1 MATPRP
7 ASALRAMRLICETL
21 EDRLQPDAALLNS
34 LAVSDYRHDQIL
46 VQFKPDAEPMA
57 LAGTTLASSLSL
69 VPGLY
74 EVDVPVG
81 MDVGDILSTY
91 AADPRVLSAQPDFVV
106 QSEALPND
114 PLLGQ
119 QWGITNTNPAY
130 TINAAAAWDK
140 TTGSGR
146 TIVAVIDTGV
156 DYNHPDLAP
165 NMWRNTAEIVGNGID
180 DDNNGYIDDIY
191 GYNFVNN
198 NGNPMDLNGH
208 GTHVAGILGAQGNN
222 GIGVTGV
229 NWDVQIMALRFLDA
243 SGRGSTSDALRALNY
258 AVQMG
263 ATISNNSW
271 TSPAYDAALEA
282 GIKNAGLAGHIYV
295 AAAGNSG
302 QNSDINKLYP
312 GSYTADN
319 LVTVAGLDSYNRLA
333 SWSNRGQ
340 SVEIAAPGTSIYSTL
355 PNGKY
360 GYMSGTSMATPFVTG
375 AMALV
380 RDQNPT
386 WTAQQVIQRV
396 LSTADQLSTLSGLIG
411 GGRLNLGAAVTSA
424 STPVEPP
431 AADTTG
437 ARVTGLSS
445 IISNNR
451 IVGLRVTFSE
461 SIQASSFTSADVLSL
476 TGPDGT
482 LAVTS
487 VTPVA
492 GSTTQFDVRFADQT
506 RTGNYTLT
514 LDTGI
519 LDDKGNALN
528 QNGNTINGE
537 IPGDRY
543 TGSVTYTA
551 TNTYQAPGMP
561 AAVVDFSTSSYPLSI
576 TDGMTIQNVRVQIN
590 VTHGWMS
597 DMVVKLRSP
606 NGTEILLA
614 NRRGGGGKGYQGTIF
629 DDAATRSILSG
640 TGLFQGS
647 YRPEQALSKLRNSS
661 TAGTW
666 TLIIEDK
673 ARGDGGTITGWS
685 LSFDAQ
691 AGSSSVKSS
700 AGKSNTVARPEV
712 VSTLTSRHAAF
723 LQQLNPATPRL
734 TTMDVKSASI
744 HYQIAKVVSST
755 LPSKIQQQKAQL
767 LTAWQQDMRLNSSLK
782 Q

>member
-1 MATPRP
+1 MVTPRP
-7 ASALRAMRLICETL
+7 ASALRAIRLNCETL
-21 EDRLQPDAALLNS
+21 EDRLQPDAALLSS
-34 LAVSDYRHDQIL
+34 LTASDYRHDQIL
-46 VQFKPDAEPMA
+46 VQFAPNAAPVA
-57 LAGTTLASSLSL
+57 LAGATLASSISL

-74 EVDVPVG
+74 EVDVPAG
-81 MDVGDILSTY
+81 INLGDVLSAY

-114 PLLGQ
+114 PMLGQ
-119 QWGITNTNPAY
+119 QWGLKNANATY

-165 NMWRNTAEIVGNGID
+165 NMWRNTAEITGNGID
-180 DDNNGYIDDIY
+180 DDGNGYIDDIY

-198 NGNPMDLNGH
+198 NGNPLDLNGH

-271 TSPAYDAALEA
+271 TSPAFDAALEA

-295 AAAGNSG
+295 AAAGNAG
-302 QNSDINKLYP
+302 QNSDVYKLYP

-386 WTAQQVIQRV
+386 WTSQQVIQRV
-396 LSTADQLSTLSGLIG
+396 LSTADRLATLNGAIG

-424 STPVEPP
+424 NTPVEPP
-431 AADTTG
+431 AADVTG

-461 SIQASSFTSADVLSL
+461 AIDPSSFTSGDVLNL
-476 TGPDGT
+476 TGPAGS
-482 LAVTS
+482 LAVTG
-487 VTPVA
+487 VTPVS
-492 GSTTQFDVRFADQT
+492 GSTIQFDIRFAEQT
-506 RTGNYTLT
+506 RTGNYSITLG
-514 LDTGI
+514 TGI
-519 LDDKGNALN
+519 LDSKGNALN
-528 QNGNTINGE
+528 QNGNTTNDE
-537 IPGDRY
+537 PGDQY
-543 TGSVTYTA
+543 SGTISYTA
-551 TNTYQAPGMP
+551 SNAYQAPGMP
-561 AAVVDFSTSSYPLSI
+561 AAVNDYAISTYPLTI
-576 TDGMTIQNVRVQIN
+576 TDGMSIQNVRVQVNI
-590 VTHGWMS
+590 THGWMS
-597 DMVVKLRSP
+597 DMIVKLRAP
-606 NGTEILLA
+606 NGTEVLLA
-614 NRRGGGGKGYQGTIF
+614 SRRGGGGKGYQGTIF
-629 DDAATRSILSG
+629 DDASTRTILAGVG
-640 TGLFQGS
+640 TFQGS
-647 YRPEQALSKLRNSS
+647 YRPEQLLSKLRGTS

-666 TLIIEDK
+666 TLVIEDK

-691 AGSSSVKSS
+691 AGGSSVSSKSAS
-700 AGKSNTVARPEV
+700 SKTTVRPEV
-712 VSTLTSRHAAF
+712 VQALTGKVGS
-723 LQQLNPATPRL
+723 LMQQISSSTPRL
-734 TTMDVKSASI
+734 TTMDVKSSVILQQVASLSL
-744 HYQIAKVVSST
+744 ATV
-755 LPSKIQQQKAQL
+755 PSKVQQQKAQL
-767 LTAWQQDMRLNSSLK
+767 LSAWQQDLRLVSSLK
-782 Q
+782 R